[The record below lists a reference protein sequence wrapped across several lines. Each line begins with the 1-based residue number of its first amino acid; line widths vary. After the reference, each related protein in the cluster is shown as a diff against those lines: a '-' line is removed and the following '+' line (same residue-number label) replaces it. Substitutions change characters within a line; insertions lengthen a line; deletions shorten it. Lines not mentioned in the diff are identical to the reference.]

1 MPTLPLA
8 SRTLWSE
15 GANDKAS
22 SQSSLKPNTS
32 AVMATQRPEAPAPQ
46 NAADDSD
53 GGSLRRRLPRAA
65 WDCLAAHVASPE
77 FALVLPTVSKTFCR
91 ILDGAP
97 AWARA
102 WAALAAR
109 RSTHLEFATCKPWN
123 YRESRSYTK
132 AELRALRKEMLE
144 AHEEVMRALEND
156 GMRTWQ
162 AREKAARA
170 EGKRRR
176 EADNWFGMPSGE
188 PSICPGGP
196 WSFKGPGVSEEAAR
210 SNALPQR
217 SSPYPNAQWHNYSDS
232 DRDSD
237 LDLESD
243 WDVSDASGS
252 GDDTES
258 DAAKSDAGE
267 SGAPTP
273 AEAAFNAPVH
283 PRVLLATSQEAQYW
297 RRLRGALEAW
307 AARLPAAKAAA
318 VRDFAMRASPDVFIT
333 AEAERVVLTKQGTKA
348 DLGSKLVHIATL
360 TVNEVLVRVVVVP
373 QCCCDGSRN
382 ESLTCSFRCPGE
394 QWVSPI
400 DYESSRRC
408 FNKANDNRSSV
419 ARGDLLL
426 DMARAVGVG
435 ALDVPELVHLLFLLA
450 GTQPVVGHIFCEPSI
465 VSDWIAC
472 VEAARSGELKS
483 ERRKNE
489 IIMGPVKPESIAYEH
504 WHKKPAENRPDL
516 SAFGSLLMF
525 SGYQHGPSEYTHSRQ
540 YAAYYAQRGFD
551 DLWEES
557 GFERPVCIS
566 SPDDDRDQ
574 PVRMRK
580 NRN

>member
-1 MPTLPLA
+1 
-8 SRTLWSE
+8 
-15 GANDKAS
+15 
-22 SQSSLKPNTS
+22 
-32 AVMATQRPEAPAPQ
+32 
-46 NAADDSD
+46 
-53 GGSLRRRLPRAA
+53 
-65 WDCLAAHVASPE
+65 
-77 FALVLPTVSKTFCR
+77 
-91 ILDGAP
+91 
-97 AWARA
+97 
-102 WAALAAR
+102 
-109 RSTHLEFATCKPWN
+109 
-123 YRESRSYTK
+123 
-132 AELRALRKEMLE
+132 
-144 AHEEVMRALEND
+144 
-156 GMRTWQ
+156 
-162 AREKAARA
+162 
-170 EGKRRR
+170 
-176 EADNWFGMPSGE
+176 
-188 PSICPGGP
+188 
-196 WSFKGPGVSEEAAR
+196 
-210 SNALPQR
+210 
-217 SSPYPNAQWHNYSDS
+217 
-232 DRDSD
+232 
-237 LDLESD
+237 
-243 WDVSDASGS
+243 
-252 GDDTES
+252 
-258 DAAKSDAGE
+258 
-267 SGAPTP
+267 
-273 AEAAFNAPVH
+273 
-283 PRVLLATSQEAQYW
+283 LLATSQEAYYW

-318 VRDFAMRASPDVFIT
+318 VRDFAARAAPGVFIT
-333 AEAERVVLTKQGTKA
+333 AEAERVVLTKRGTKA
-348 DLGSKLVHIATL
+348 DLGSKLVSILTL

-489 IIMGPVKPESIAYEH
+489 RIMGPVEPESIAYEH

-525 SGYQHGPSEYTHSRQ
+525 SGYQHGPSEYTHSHQ